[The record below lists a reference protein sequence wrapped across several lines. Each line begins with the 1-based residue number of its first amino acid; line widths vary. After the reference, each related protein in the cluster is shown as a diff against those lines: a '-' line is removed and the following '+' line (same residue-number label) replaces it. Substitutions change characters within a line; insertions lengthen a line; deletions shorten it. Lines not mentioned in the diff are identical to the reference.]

1 MLDKSPYLAGNG
13 DLRHHHLQSIVHAAV
28 ANLTLTAVLMR

>member
-1 MLDKSPYLAGNG
+1 MLDKLPHLAGNG

-28 ANLTLTAVLMR
+28 ITHLTAVLMR